1 MCYRIYIK
9 LYIVFISII
18 FWSCHSKNPEVKN
31 TVFTSLKS
39 SYTGIDFENKLT
51 YDKDFN
57 IYTYRNF
64 YNGGGVAIGDIN
76 NDGLPDIFF
85 SANMLPNRLYLN
97 KGNFKFEDV
106 TEKAGIFKKSK
117 WSTGVSMA
125 DVNGDGFLDIYVCN
139 SGNEK
144 GEHKENELYINNG
157 PAGGGVGFTERAKE
171 YGLDD
176 KGYSTHAAF
185 FDYDKDGDLDMYL
198 LNNSFR
204 PIGSFNLKNNERTI
218 RDSLGGDKLYRN
230 DNNYFTDV
238 SAAAGIYGSIIGFG
252 LGVIAG
258 DINKDGWQ
266 DIYVC
271 NDHFERDY
279 LYINNKNGT
288 FTEDLENEIGSI
300 SNASMGAD
308 LADINNDNLPDIFT
322 TEMLPATDARI
333 KTNATF
339 ENWDKY
345 QFNLQYG
352 YYHQFTRNALQLN
365 NGPSVSPSA
374 IQGASNFSEISRLAG
389 VQATD
394 WSWGTLIADLDNDG
408 WKDIFVANGIYQDI
422 TNQDYIQY
430 ISSKEFAGKIINNKE
445 PDYKALIELIP
456 SNPISNY
463 AFINEGN
470 LHFTNRSGELGLD
483 EPGFSNGSAYGDLDN
498 DGDLDLVVNNVN
510 MRPFVYRNET
520 TSQHPENK
528 FLRIKLKG
536 DKKNAFALGTQL
548 NVYCGNKTFYQEQM
562 PTRGYQSTVDNRILF
577 GLGKVEIIDSVVTKW
592 PDGKVTVLKNIKPD
606 QEIILKQSEGTFDN
620 RQEATG
626 NRQHSLFVLQTDNSG
641 IDFIHKENEF
651 ADFDRDPLIFHMLSR
666 EGPAA
671 AMGDVNGDGIDDIY
685 IGGAKGQPGVMYLQS
700 LSGNFKKTEN
710 AFFVRD
716 KECEDVASVF
726 FDADGDGD
734 NDLYVCSGGNE
745 FSTNAPELKDRLYI
759 NDGKGLCT
767 PSPVALPSS
776 TSGNSSCVA
785 AADYDGDGDQDI
797 FVGQRLKPLSYGI
810 PANGCLLQNNGKG
823 VFTDVTSLIA
833 PSLLNIGMIT
843 SAAWID
849 YDNDNKPDLVIAGEY
864 MPVTLFH
871 NDGNKFK
878 GVTNEAGFAKTN
890 GWWNRLAIADVNSDG
905 YPDIIAGN
913 HGLNSRFK
921 SSVEK
926 PLSMYVN
933 DFDDNGTIEQIVCQ
947 YNGEKSYPM
956 ILRHDLVALLPSLK
970 GKYLKY
976 DRYKEQT
983 IDDIFTS
990 SQLKKAIKLE
1000 AYNFE
1005 SSIFLNNK
1013 NGTFTRKP
1021 LPIEA
1026 QFSPVYAIN
1035 YNDLDGDGKND
1046 LLVAG
1051 NFYEAKPEVGIYDA
1065 NYGLVLKGDGKGS
1078 FTPLPLRKTGIT
1090 VKGEVRNVVEIKRK
1104 DGTRKLIFIL
1114 NNQAPVIYKNQK

>member
-1 MCYRIYIK
+1 MSDRILIK
-9 LYIVFISII
+9 LYSYFILFICC
-18 FWSCHSKNPEVKN
+18 SCQAPKGGNKN
-31 TVFTSLKS
+31 TLFTSLPA
-39 SYTGIDFENKLT
+39 SYTGIDFRNELS

-64 YNGGGVAIGDIN
+64 YNGGGVAIGDVN

-85 SANMLPNRLYLN
+85 TANMLPNRLYLN

-106 TEKAGIFKKSK
+106 TDKVGIFKKSK
-117 WSTGVSMA
+117 WSTGVSMV
-125 DVNGDGFLDIYVCN
+125 DINGDGFLDIYVCN

-157 PAGGGVGFTERAKE
+157 LSGGEISFSERAKE

-204 PIGSFNLKNNERTI
+204 SIGSFDLKNNERRV

-230 DNNYFTDV
+230 DNNHFKDV
-238 SAAAGIYGSIIGFG
+238 SAPAGIYGSIIGFG

-258 DINKDGWQ
+258 DINKDGWP
-266 DIYVC
+266 DVYIC

-279 LYINNKNGT
+279 LYINNKDGT
-288 FTEDLENEIGSI
+288 FTEGLENQIHSI

-365 NGPSVSPSA
+365 NG
-374 IQGASNFSEISRLAG
+374 NKTFSEISRMAG
-389 VQATD
+389 VEATD
-394 WSWGTLIADLDNDG
+394 WSWGALITDLNNDG

-430 ISSKEFAGKIINNKE
+430 ISSQEFAGKIIGNKE
-445 PDYKALIELIP
+445 PDYKALIDGIP

-463 AFINEGN
+463 AFINNGN
-470 LHFTNRSGELGLD
+470 LHFTNASSEFGLD

-498 DGDLDLVVNNVN
+498 DGDLDLIVNNVN
-510 MRPFVYRNET
+510 MPPFVYRNEST
-520 TSQHPENK
+520 AKHPENK
-528 FLRIKLKG
+528 YLRIKLTG
-536 DKKNAFALGTQL
+536 TNKNSFALGTKL
-548 NVYCGNKTFYQEQM
+548 TVYAAGKNYYQEQM

-577 GLGKVEIIDSVVTKW
+577 GLGKIELIDSLVAEW
-592 PDGKVTVLKNIKPD
+592 PDGSVTILKNVKPN
-606 QEIILKQSEGTFDN
+606 QEITLKQSEGIKGN
-620 RQEATG
+620 RQQATG
-626 NRQHSLFVLQTDNSG
+626 NSTLFYNNTNGLG

-651 ADFDRDPLIFHMLSR
+651 VDFDRDPLIFHMLSR

-671 AMGDVNGDGIDDIY
+671 AWGDVNGDGFDDIY
-685 IGGAKGQPGVMYLQS
+685 IGGAKGQASVLFIQS
-700 LSGNFKKTEN
+700 EAGGFKRIGNTIFED
-710 AFFVRD
+710 D
-716 KECEDVASVF
+716 KESEDVASVF

-745 FSTNAPELKDRLYI
+745 FLFGAPQLKDRLYI
-759 NDGKGLCT
+759 NDGKGGLT
-767 PSPVALPSS
+767 RSVSPLPSF
-776 TSGNSSCVA
+776 TAGNSSCVA
-785 AADYDGDGDQDI
+785 AADYDGDGDIDL
-797 FVGQRLKPLSYGI
+797 FVGQRLKPLSYGL
-810 PANGCLLQNNGKG
+810 PANGCLLQNDGKG
-823 VFTDVTSLIA
+823 NFIDVTKSIV
-833 PSLLNIGMIT
+833 PSLLNTGMVT
-843 SAAWID
+843 SCAWID
-849 YDNDNKPDLVIAGEY
+849 YDNDNKTDLVITGEY
-864 MPVTLFH
+864 MPLKLFR
-871 NDGNKFK
+871 NEGGKLK
-878 GVTNEAGFAKTN
+878 EVTNEAGLAKTN
-890 GWWNRLAIADVNSDG
+890 GWWNRILIADVNNDG

-921 SSVEK
+921 ASAEK
-926 PLSMYVN
+926 PVSMYVN

-947 YNGEKSYPM
+947 YNGNKSYPM
-956 ILRHDLVALLPSLK
+956 VLRHDLVALLPFLK

-983 IDDIFTS
+983 INDIFS
-990 SQLKKAIKLE
+990 KDQLKNAVKLE
-1000 AYNFE
+1000 AFLFE
-1005 SSIFLNNK
+1005 SSVFINNK
-1013 NGTFTRKP
+1013 NGTFTRKA
-1021 LPIEA
+1021 LPAEA
-1026 QFSPVYAIN
+1026 QLSPVYGIVC
-1035 YNDLDGDGKND
+1035 NDYDGDGKKD
-1046 LLVAG
+1046 LLLGG
-1051 NFYEAKPEVGIYDA
+1051 NFYAAKPEVGIYDA
-1065 NYGLVLKGDGKGS
+1065 SYGLFLNGDGKGNFNAVTS
-1078 FTPLPLRKTGIT
+1078 ASSGIN
-1090 VKGEVRNVVEIKRK
+1090 VKGEVRNIVEIQSKK
-1104 DGTRKLIFIL
+1104 GQKKLVFLL
-1114 NNQAPVIYKNQK
+1114 NNEAPVIYRTRDKKKTAY